1 MKQILSLWDACPQGG
16 KHRRSVFLRLLLF
29 VCMLLTAQ
37 AGWADTE
44 LVNINFAAE
53 ETVSL
58 TASEDTKT
66 IGGVEVYFKGC
77 SNITKG
83 SGVTLSSNMSSSNYY
98 IRIPLNGV
106 NENTIQV
113 TVTHPSNESPQWR
126 YQTSNTT
133 SISSYSS
140 KTGTTISITNFNG
153 TSGYLYLGANNSSS
167 RSIKSVVVTTPSS
180 SSAPTLTGASSDPAA
195 SATNVAVSGTG
206 FLKFSKNLSS
216 IDDSKITISPS
227 TNGET
232 LSSIAIDGTD
242 ASKVNYTWSGLQKNT
257 VYTINVAANAVSD
270 DTDGNA
276 ATSLSFTTLSK
287 TALTGAWSNANPT
300 FENGAS
306 SPTIPTFAVSGG
318 GTLGTD
324 YSVAYS
330 LQTDGGNVS
339 VNSNTGITNINTSVA
354 GTSVVRATVSVINTA
369 DYSMATTTYDCNI
382 TVNTPA
388 ATLTTLSN
396 YEVDLTNATKFDAA
410 KNADADYNYSSTS
423 TVQVKGGTEVVEFGN
438 GVTLKKGTGTSD
450 TKIQRLMLNPNTKA
464 NDLTGGVPN
473 KYFFHI
479 KVAANSKVTVDA
491 RGDGINLAAV
501 DGLGNAFTV
510 VNPSVGSTR
519 SYDHI
524 IRDTGSGEKDI
535 YFYVGTDSKNITLYK
550 VNVQPT
556 YVITSNINGSGT
568 VTTKIGDETVTRAA
582 SGETVTITATPATGA
597 QLSSLT
603 VTKTDGG
610 ASVDVTSSNTFTMP
624 SEAVTV
630 NATFGAGSAAAPTF
644 LPGAST
650 ISTTQTI
657 TLTSA
662 TENANIYYTTNG
674 DTPTSSSTKYTG
686 PFILG
691 NSATVKAIAYDSSNA
706 NPSAV
711 SSKTYTVDAVAP
723 TLSSTTPPNGAT
735 GRGTSGTIS
744 LTFNEAVSVANASG
758 ITISPSTGVT
768 WGTATVDASD
778 NKKVNIAVSGLAN
791 NTQYTVNIAS
801 GAVTDVVGNAYA
813 GSSFSFTT
821 AAAATTV
828 VLERRG
834 SSSST
839 TFSNGT
845 DTFTGASYS
854 GTSSVSG
861 GMSSLS
867 SDQSSSV
874 YRTGATSSITI
885 TLNSTSASKIVIGAT
900 SSGASSTRTLSAVK
914 VNGTDVTSSVTLSP
928 SPASVTGNNSVQ
940 RITVDGL
947 NVLKGETV
955 QFTFDDKVYFYYFEV
970 TSGSA
975 DVPLTFTT
983 SPENNAEGV
992 AVNAAVTLTADRDLT
1007 AVGGTIA
1014 GTLNGAACT
1023 FTLGGDNRTLTL
1035 TKAANFANATQY
1047 TVVLSAGQVQGPN
1060 GVANTAKQF
1069 TFTTVA
1075 AVLPT
1080 IAFNSPTTSMTVGG
1094 GTVTNAA
1101 TTTNDGG
1108 ATVTYTSSNTSVATV
1123 AAGGVV
1129 TAVAAGTTTITASM
1143 TVGSTEYT
1151 ARYTMTVNAASVG
1164 STKWDFTTLSSDEI
1178 AAMRANVNGSTKTLK
1193 ENSSDKYFSNTGSF
1207 SKFTND
1213 SGADL
1218 NVTDGL
1224 TFGKSGGSLSAAD
1237 IRYFYGD
1244 GDKRIFIK
1252 SSNEYI
1258 QLPSQAA
1265 GTEIT
1270 VSWRADGGSR
1280 TLTATNATINTGSSA
1295 TIGTSGNSG
1304 TSTFTVD
1311 AAGTVQ
1317 FKVNGSVSLFSI
1329 TVGSSVT
1336 VAAPT
1341 IAPASGTHEGE
1352 NNKSVTF
1359 TQNADNT
1366 GGTLT
1371 THYVVGT
1378 AAATSAATVAAG
1390 TSVTSATP
1398 ETIDLSSY
1406 ETDVVI
1412 SAVTKYVDGSSNT
1425 FYSPITTA
1433 TYTYAGKATPK
1444 VQGSNMILHHGD
1456 FADIVNSITM
1466 TDKAGNPLLF
1476 GNEEIPNYS
1485 DYFTFTYAIDS
1496 DSESQAAS
1504 TNVTLSEGRLTC
1516 AEGSAVTTGNGIKI
1530 NITAEPKAAAAEY
1543 VKPGTVYGSLYV
1555 QVTAKESSGYE
1566 YVGLYWDK
1574 DFSAAS
1580 ELKEGVDYEVQQIS
1594 GVNYFVLNNVP
1605 NSRMLY
1611 LKNTGA
1617 VDIDDLCFFYKQNAT
1632 VPTMSLNHVDE
1643 KNGDQYK
1650 YRHGIPLITSNDG
1663 DGIVWIMIAGYK
1675 QVVDAE
1681 TGKSSW
1687 SRDGSFLRLKVN
1699 ITARAKQTAPR
1710 YEPTDASAHMNTSKP
1725 ATAYTVDDN
1734 NEGKPNDEFEILSKF
1749 TSSGKELPI
1758 LTHVNTGGTIYGVGS
1773 TSVYST
1779 EVAKR
1784 QISGVQTV
1792 KKTEDGKT
1800 YYYIS
1805 NMSKLLYTFDFGTTL
1820 KLSEYEIDVT
1830 TDDKAITSGEI
1841 TEPTVT
1847 ATYWNKKTSKD
1858 VEITY
1863 ANEYI
1868 RYEVVKSP
1876 KTDGGAD
1883 GVTVNATTG
1892 EISVNPKTLT
1902 GEAVIKVTYLG
1913 GFDEMTS
1920 AVRTGSAASNEPIE
1934 ITTDKTRTG
1943 YTGAASTTYTINIQ
1957 NTAEYVPVINPTG
1970 KKFANTLEVTVSA
1983 PDANHFV
1990 RYMVANG
1997 DDGTNPPTAE
2007 AVKTGGK
2014 LIDAGNRS
2022 TETIG
2027 ANAAIGDKIT
2037 VYAVAYFGEYTSRVV
2052 QETYEKVKPLP
2063 KPVFNPDG
2071 TETPYYYYN
2080 TAKLLEVTIM
2090 GTDGADIFYTFD
2102 DPNVSTASTPY
2113 DGQKKARVEGSK
2125 TIYAIAVK
2133 DGLQSEVAASRY
2145 VWTLN
2150 IDAPVFYLG
2159 NDQTILYP
2167 ATAKTKEVTRT
2178 TDINL
2183 KATQGDIYYTLD
2195 GSDPS
2200 TDNGIKFTAGTP
2212 INLVKSVTAKAIA
2225 IDGDAISPIT
2235 TMNFTIPEPAAS
2247 DNDLWEAV
2255 EETTPGGTL
2264 PADGRVISIA
2274 NGSPKAVKYITAT
2287 FGGGH
2292 REVLGNTAWSKI
2304 SIGEESQGSALDG
2317 VGKYSISVGSDV
2329 ADETGAI
2336 YNHAN
2341 AAGGSLEA
2349 VSARTFKIPAQGAFV
2364 RFEPERDGE
2373 LTIWALQSGALHY
2386 TTKGDFCDKFIRRR
2400 PVYLIDEQGKSV
2412 TAKVTPVSSARLS
2425 RNWDNLKP
2433 DEFLDKNQGSQ
2444 NGDVNTFYTSA
2455 ENTAIYAMYEKILAD
2470 NTGFGVGKDIH
2481 PVPMHTTAIQGVVGT
2496 NGTGD
2501 NVTDNT
2507 GYVMLSGGYV
2517 KYTFDVKAG
2526 KTYYFFGSRTKLG
2539 IRGFRFVADDTTPE
2553 NITLTEE
2560 ATTNSTAISGA
2571 NATTRHTTGFD
2582 RKFKANT
2589 WAALVL
2595 PFSLSE
2601 TQTKQIFGDD
2611 VEVMHLQKVENY
2623 CLYMLKHYYQMVV
2636 AGTPV
2641 FIKPSQEVDFADL
2654 DQYVRIESTAP
2665 QSIDLGGFNFTGYYD
2680 YDAARITKGDY
2691 YLNGSGNLS
2700 QRTSGT
2706 GALKSLRSIL
2716 KSTTGNTSARLSMA
2730 AGVLYEVD
2738 QQPTGES
2745 VVTPI
2750 EIVYDDITGD
2760 ITVINDDTIYNIN
2773 GQVVRKNAKN
2783 LDGLPKG
2790 IYIVNGHKVAV
2801 K

>member
-1 MKQILSLWDACPQGG
+1 MS
-16 KHRRSVFLRLLLF
+16 
-29 VCMLLTAQ
+29 
-37 AGWADTE
+37 
-44 LVNINFAAE
+44 
-53 ETVSL
+53 
-58 TASEDTKT
+58 
-66 IGGVEVYFKGC
+66 
-77 SNITKG
+77 G
-83 SGVTLSSNMSSSNYY
+83 SGY
-98 IRIPLNGV
+98 
-106 NENTIQV
+106 
-113 TVTHPSNESPQWR
+113 
-126 YQTSNTT
+126 
-133 SISSYSS
+133 
-140 KTGTTISITNFNG
+140 
-153 TSGYLYLGANNSSS
+153 
-167 RSIKSVVVTTPSS
+167 
-180 SSAPTLTGASSDPAA
+180 
-195 SATNVAVSGTG
+195 
-206 FLKFSKNLSS
+206 LKFSKNLSS
-216 IDDSKITISPS
+216 VTTANITISPS
-227 TNGET
+227 NNGET
-232 LSSIAIDGTD
+232 LSSIAKDGTD
-242 ASKVNYTWSGLQKNT
+242 ASKVNYTWSGLQKGT
-257 VYTINVAANAVSD
+257 TYTINVAANAVSD
-270 DTDGNA
+270 GTDGNA
-276 ATSLSFTTLSK
+276 ATSLSFTTVAKAAAGLSYGTSTVNK
-287 TALTGAWSNANPT
+287 NVGDANFTNTLTNPNNLSGVTYSITTNGTGSSIIESTGEVTVGSTAGTETVTASFAGDGDYNAQDVTYTLNVAAPVAALTAESDKTWDFSN
-300 FENGAS
+300 
-306 SPTIPTFAVSGG
+306 
-318 GTLGTD
+318 
-324 YSVAYS
+324 
-330 LQTDGGNVS
+330 
-339 VNSNTGITNINTSVA
+339 
-354 GTSVVRATVSVINTA
+354 
-369 DYSMATTTYDCNI
+369 TTTYTGAVSSGGPTYNAYTVIDNI
-382 TVNTPA
+382 GIG
-388 ATLTTLSN
+388 S
-396 YEVDLTNATKFDAA
+396 
-410 KNADADYNYSSTS
+410 
-423 TVQVKGGTEVVEFGN
+423 
-438 GVTLKKGTGTSD
+438 GVTLRASSGSGD
-450 TKIQRLMLNPNTKA
+450 NVQRLML
-464 NDLTGGVPN
+464 DQGGDGTATAEAYSVH
-473 KYFFHI
+473 F
-479 KVAANSKVTVDA
+479 KVAAHSKITIDLKGGSNRHLYVDKGSFGNSTGRTDNNTGSSRKTVTIDDT
-491 RGDGINLAAV
+491 GDSEQDIFV
-501 DGLGNAFTV
+501 Y
-510 VNPSVGSTR
+510 NPS
-519 SYDHI
+519 
-524 IRDTGSGEKDI
+524 SG
-535 YFYVGTDSKNITLYK
+535 NITLYSIK
-550 VNVQPT
+550 VEPT
-556 YVITSNINGSGT
+556 YAITNNITGSGT
-568 VTTKIGDETVTRAA
+568 VTTTIGDETVTRAA
-582 SGETVTITATPATGA
+582 AGEEVTITATPATGA

-603 VTKTDGG
+603 VTAGG
-610 ASVDVTSSNTFTMP
+610 APVDVTSSNTFTMP

-650 ISTTQTI
+650 ISATQTI

-662 TENANIYYTTNG
+662 TENANIYYTTDG
-674 DTPTSSSTKYTG
+674 STPTSSSTKYTG
-686 PFILG
+686 PFTLG

-711 SSKTYTVDAVAP
+711 SSKTYTIDATAP

-744 LTFNEAVSVANASG
+744 LTFNEAVSVADANG
-758 ITISPSTGVT
+758 ITISPATGVT

-778 NKKVNIAVSGLAN
+778 NKKVNISVSGLAN

-900 SSGASSTRTLSAVK
+900 SSGASSTRTLSTVK
-914 VNGTDVTSSVTLSP
+914 VKGTDVTSSVTLSP
-928 SPASVTGNNSVQ
+928 SPASVTGNSSVQ

-992 AVNAAVTLTADRDLT
+992 AVDAAVTLTADRDLT

-1101 TTTNDGG
+1101 VTTNDGG

-1265 GTEIT
+1265 ETEIT

-1280 TLTATNATINTGSSA
+1280 TLTPSSNATIKAGSSA
-1295 TIGTSGNSG
+1295 TIATSGNSG

-1311 AAGTVQ
+1311 VAGTVQ

-1341 IAPASGTHEGE
+1341 IAPASGIHEGE

-1485 DYFTFTYAIDS
+1485 DYFTFTYEIDS
-1496 DSESQAAS
+1496 ESASQAAS

-1530 NITAEPKAAAAEY
+1530 NITATPKAAAAEY
-1543 VKPGTVYGSLYV
+1543 VKTGTVNGSLYV

-1699 ITARAKQTAPR
+1699 ITAQAKQTAPR

-1792 KKTEDGKT
+1792 KKTEGGKT
-1800 YYYIS
+1800 YYYLS
-1805 NMSKLLYTFDFGTTL
+1805 SMSKLLYTFDFGTTL

-1830 TDDKAITSGEI
+1830 TDDYQITSGEI

-1892 EISVNPKTLT
+1892 AITVNPKTLT

-1913 GFDEMTS
+1913 GFDETTS

-2167 ATAKTKEVTRT
+2167 AAAKTKEVTRT

-2425 RNWDNLKP
+2425 SNWDNLKP

-2455 ENTAIYAMYEKILAD
+2455 ENTAIYTMYEKILAD

-2539 IRGFRFVADDTTPE
+2539 IRGFRFIADDTTPSD
-2553 NITLTEE
+2553 ITLTEE
-2560 ATTNSTAISGA
+2560 ATTNSSAILGA

-2582 RKFKANT
+2582 RKFTANT

-2601 TQTKQIFGDD
+2601 TQTKQVFGDD
-2611 VEVMHLQKVENY
+2611 VEILHVDKVQNY
-2623 CLYMLKHYYQMVV
+2623 YLNMVRHYYQMIV

-2641 FIKPSQEVDFADL
+2641 FIKPSQEVDLADL
-2654 DQYVRIESTAP
+2654 DQYVQIESTSP
-2665 QSIDLGGFNFTGYYD
+2665 ETISIDGYNFTGYFNKE
-2680 YDAARITKGDY
+2680 AAGIAKGDY
-2691 YLNGSGNLS
+2691 YMGASGNLS
-2700 QRTSGT
+2700 QRTKDGT

-2716 KSTTGNTSARLSMA
+2716 KSKTGQTARLSIA
-2730 AGVLYEVD
+2730 QGVIYEVD
-2738 QQPTGES
+2738 QQPGSES

-2750 EIVYDDITGD
+2750 EVVFDDTTGD
-2760 ITVINDDTIYNIN
+2760 ITFIKDATVYNLS
-2773 GQVVRKNAKN
+2773 GQVVRKNATS
-2783 LDGLPKG
+2783 LEGLPKG
-2790 IYIVNGHKVAV
+2790 IYIVNGKKVAV